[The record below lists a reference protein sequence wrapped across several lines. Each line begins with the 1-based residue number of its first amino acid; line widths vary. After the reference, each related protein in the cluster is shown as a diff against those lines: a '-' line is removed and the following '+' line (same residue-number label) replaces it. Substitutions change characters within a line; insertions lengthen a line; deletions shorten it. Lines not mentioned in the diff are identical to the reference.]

1 MATSISNIEYC
12 RQETYYSRLLFQGR
26 HKPSNPF
33 DFYEQFV
40 QEILEVLEGGIFIRN
55 KLLRLTIRCF
65 IADAPARAF
74 VLNHYGHNSSNPCS
88 KCKVEGQRC
97 TVRGFGGTMIFQ
109 GTRHELR
116 TDHDYQ
122 NLVNEDHKGGNPLS
136 PLLGLTTRVPFE
148 IMHSVWL
155 GNCKKVISAHVS
167 GKFGF
172 RRMNGR
178 KLEIINSRML
188 MLQQYCSSEFNRRP
202 QEITMYHN
210 FKATE
215 FRQILLYTSPA
226 VLKNAFSEDYYQ
238 HLMILHNV
246 MRLLISEK
254 TLIQI
259 CTLFA
264 KKPWKLM

>member
-1 MATSISNIEYC
+1 MSN
-12 RQETYYSRLLFQGR
+12 
-26 HKPSNPF
+26 
-33 DFYEQFV
+33 V
-40 QEILEVLEGGIFIRN
+40 QEILEVLEGGILIRN
-55 KLLRLTIRCF
+55 KLLSLTIRCL

-97 TVRGFGGTMIFQ
+97 TVPGFAGTMIFQ

-122 NLVNEDHKGGNPLS
+122 NLVDEDHHKGGSPLS

-188 MLQQYCSSEFNRRP
+188 MLQQYCPSEFNRRP
-202 QEITMYHN
+202 QEITITSDSVQVYHCEN
-210 FKATE
+210 LAAELQAIPFSFVKRKVYMMPKWSDVEGEEELVVANQT
-215 FRQILLYTSPA
+215 ICASLLSP
-226 VLKNAFSEDYYQ
+226 
-238 HLMILHNV
+238 LHFPENV
-246 MRLLISEK
+246 D
-254 TLIQI
+254 IQY
-259 CTLFA
+259 
-264 KKPWKLM
+264 